1 MRDVSCAAV
10 GSGSDK
16 ATDDVSDGG
25 TGDFRDEAAGDLL
38 DEAEGLAA
46 LAFAFPLP
54 FAFRAPFFP
63 LPKNSSCTPSSLA
76 SSSASFASLAACF
89 FRTSLAFSSLVLGSH
104 WDNTGSSPFL
114 MRS

>member
-1 MRDVSCAAV
+1 MCLGAGGRAEEEGEMRDVSCAAV

-54 FAFRAPFFP
+54 FALGATEAEGKDLLGCC
-63 LPKNSSCTPSSLA
+63 LP
-76 SSSASFASLAACF
+76 
-89 FRTSLAFSSLVLGSH
+89 
-104 WDNTGSSPFL
+104 
-114 MRS
+114 